1 MKAQTSDSDAGLV
14 LQLKN
19 NNIEAFDSLYHRY
32 SEKLYNFAYS
42 FLKNHEDCKEII
54 QETFIRLWEK
64 KHQIDTTKS
73 FKSYLFKIS
82 YNLIIDQLRNRLKDK
97 KYQEFLAHHFQSAV
111 TEFESNIDYDII
123 KDKIGSVL
131 EELPEKRK
139 QIFLL
144 SREEGLSHKE
154 IAEKLS
160 ISEKTVENQIGLSL
174 KYLRSRLSKDF
185 IAILLFI
192 ALFS

>member
-64 KHQIDTTKS
+64 KHQIDTAKS